1 MVLVPENLLCLPL
14 SLLNQTHRL
23 ATMLPTTFS
32 LLCFAGLPLLA
43 SALDNGFTRPPMGW
57 SALYGAPFG
66 AVNETIVM
74 EAAAGLKASGL
85 LAAGYEYVTLDDW
98 YADRDASGTIVAD
111 STTFPSGMAAVSAK
125 VHSEGCLFGVYSAAG
140 MRTCAN
146 LSASLYNEARDAATF
161 ANDWKIDYLKYDAVR
176 SAPAPFPPVIHDA
189 LSLCVTA
196 CAPY

>member
-1 MVLVPENLLCLPL
+1 
-14 SLLNQTHRL
+14 
-23 ATMLPTTFS
+23 MLPTALSF
-32 LLCFAGLPLLA
+32 LCFAGLPLLV

-66 AVNETIVM
+66 SVNETIVM
-74 EAAAGLKASGL
+74 DAAAGLKASGL

-98 YADRDASGTIVAD
+98 YADRGANGTIVAD
-111 STTFPSGMAAVSAK
+111 SATFPSGMAAVSAV

-176 SAPAPFPPVIHDA
+176 P
-189 LSLCVTA
+189 
-196 CAPY
+196 